1 MPEIKVANWPEVVN
15 IEITNLLKKV
25 PNSEQELLDVSHYS
39 SRLNI
44 WPAGLVPFTLL
55 GDKDGIFWK
64 FDNSKTLLL
73 KFSHEQ
79 PNDESGLMAITLQ

>member
-1 MPEIKVANWPEVVN
+1 MFEIKVAVWPEVVN

-25 PNSEQELLDVSHYS
+25 KNSEQELLDISHY

-73 KFSHEQ
+73 KFF
-79 PNDESGLMAITLQ
+79 ARAA